1 MRRIALLLLLGV
13 AVVAYAY
20 VPDAVLHVVMENP
33 ADWYEQAYAP
43 HATIGATRLAE
54 SVLRGERPMLPIAV
68 FLERH
73 LQGRVKDVS
82 GAEWEEVG
90 RCLTT
95 ADATLGSVA
104 SGCYYQPDAAP
115 ISELLAWM
123 ADAQAT
129 RDPAVAAT
137 SGGKFI
143 YLRWSSDTLPLV
155 AGLMMLDPTDY
166 GWDSVPLALR
176 QPFSGY
182 ARYFVLSA
190 LLVYV
195 VLPRPRKLAPDA
207 LVFSRASVVPADVVG
222 AGLTI
227 LFFALPILIVADRG
241 KLSSLLDFGFGPA
254 TLVFWLLS
262 GLSSFIL
269 LIAAGQAVRQVVLS
283 TEGLRD
289 VTWRRDVTVRFEEIK
304 SIHPTVREFPS
315 GLRRML
321 WIAGL
326 MLRSPLLISQLLL
339 FGNAKTLGLTLD
351 LRDGTQLRI
360 VAPPGLDRVLE
371 HCQTASIPIVDE

>member
-1 MRRIALLLLLGV
+1 MVLLLLGA
-13 AVVAYAY
+13 AVVAFVY
-20 VPDAVLHVVMENP
+20 VPNVVLHVVVENP

-43 HATIGATRLAE
+43 HAAVGATRLAE
-54 SVLRGERPMLPIAV
+54 SVLRGERPMLPIVAFV
-68 FLERH
+68 ERH
-73 LQGRVKDVS
+73 LQGRVKDVA
-82 GAEWEEVG
+82 GAEWEEVE

-95 ADATLGSVA
+95 ANAGVGSVA

-115 ISELLAWM
+115 FSELLAWM

-155 AGLMMLDPTDY
+155 AGLTMLDPTDY

-176 QPFSGY
+176 KPFSGY

-195 VLPRPRKLAPDA
+195 VLPHPRKLAPDA

-241 KLSSLLDFGFGPA
+241 KLSSLLDFGFGGFGPA

-304 SIHPTVREFPS
+304 SIQPTVREFPS
-315 GLRRML
+315 GLRRIL
-321 WIAGL
+321 WIVGL
-326 MLRSPLLISQLLL
+326 LLRSPLLISQLLL
-339 FGNAKTLGLTLD
+339 FGNAKTFGLMLN

-360 VAPPGLDRVLE
+360 VAPPGLNRVLE
-371 HCQTASIPIVDE
+371 HCQTAGIPIVDE